1 MKIEIGGQREMDG
14 WTNLDLKEGFNV
26 ILDELPVEDNS
37 VEYLYMSHVIEHIPF
52 VYAAQVL
59 HNLYKKVKPGG
70 KIRILCPDMDVIVDK
85 IFHEKTREPWINFA
99 DWKIGT
105 VPFVNVIFGNDAIA
119 NAAFMTAHP
128 MRNSLGRPT
137 GCDLYL
143 STPDGRLIG
152 GITHCACWS
161 GQMLGKMLHIAGFR
175 NVTRTGFEEIDTE
188 QERLGQLC
196 MNGYKL
202 EETKH
207 TGGLGEFIRS
217 QGLTITDIENGQYP
231 IIPDWDGWSG
241 KVQK

>member
-14 WTNLDLKEGFNV
+14 WTNLDLREGFNL
-26 ILDELPVEDNS
+26 ILDELPVEDDS

-52 VYAAQVL
+52 VYAPQVL
-59 HNLYKKVKPGG
+59 HKLYKKTKPGG
-70 KIRILCPDMDVIVDK
+70 KIRVLCPDMDVIVNK
-85 IFHEKTREPWINFA
+85 LFHEKTREPWMKPA

-105 VPFVNVIFGNDAIA
+105 VPFTYAIFGIDAIA
-119 NAAFMTAHP
+119 NAAFVTSHP
-128 MRNSLGRPT
+128 MRNFDNTST
-137 GCDLYL
+137 DCDLYL
-143 STPDGRLIG
+143 ATPDGRVIG
-152 GITHCACWS
+152 GITHCTCWS
-161 GQMLGKMLHIAGFR
+161 AQMLGKMLHIAGFR
-175 NVTRTGFEEIDTE
+175 NITRTGFEEIDTG

-202 EETKH
+202 EDPEH

-217 QGLTITDIENGQYP
+217 QGLSVTDIANGHYP